1 MELQAMVSD
10 MKQHQDRLLDT
21 AAHLSNELG
30 VNQEHVKV
38 GGGVQRVSDGV
49 AVLDKQFHIAL

>member
-1 MELQAMVSD
+1 MVSD

-38 GGGVQRVSDGV
+38 WEGATGVQSWCCWDRSTLHCSVE
-49 AVLDKQFHIAL
+49 

>member
-1 MELQAMVSD
+1 MVGD

-38 GGGVQRVSDGV
+38 GGQRVCNRS
-49 AVLDKQFHIAL
+49 AVHVMV

>member
-1 MELQAMVSD
+1 MVGD

-38 GGGVQRVSDGV
+38 GEDQRLCNPSASPHYG
-49 AVLDKQFHIAL
+49 HM